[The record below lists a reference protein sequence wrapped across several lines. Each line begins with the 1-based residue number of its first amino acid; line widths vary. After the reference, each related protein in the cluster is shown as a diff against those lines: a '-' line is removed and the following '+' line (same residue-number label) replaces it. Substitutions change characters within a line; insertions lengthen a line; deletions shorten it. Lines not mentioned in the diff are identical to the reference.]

1 MSESTTAIRAAEVIA
16 AASAAQLSL
25 ATAESLTAGM
35 IAASLAAVPGASAV
49 LMGGVVSYSSTVKAN
64 VLGVDSDLLAERGS
78 VDGEVAR
85 QMAIGAR
92 NVCGADLAVS
102 ATGVAGPSAHDGKAV
117 GTVFLG
123 FATGSDSGFI
133 EQHFSGDR
141 EQIRRASN
149 LAALDLLL
157 SHLLPSKH
165 TA

>member
-1 MSESTTAIRAAEVIA
+1 MSESTTAIRAAEVIT

-64 VLGVDSDLLAERGS
+64 VLGVDSDLLTERGS

-123 FATGSDSGFI
+123 FATESDSGFI

-141 EQIRRASN
+141 EQIRSASN
-149 LAALDLLL
+149 LAALDLFL